1 MDLKLYLLSF
11 KTEMMP
17 AASVGETCDGD
28 CGLSENL
35 CELEW
40 LEEVL
45 PGVPGREELGVLT
58 TDDGYHDCEV
68 TSCGGRTCSS

>member
-1 MDLKLYLLSF
+1 MDLEFYLLSF
-11 KTEMMP
+11 KAEIMP
-17 AASVGETCDGD
+17 AASAGETCDGD
-28 CGLSENL
+28 CGLSESL

-45 PGVPGREELGVLT
+45 PGVAGREEL
-58 TDDGYHDCEV
+58 TDGGYHDCVV